1 MQSMASSS
9 ALTGAHTATLGAAE
23 KGAAPSLF
31 DVLAQESLTTSL
43 RPAAN
48 FLFKVLARMNPDRW
62 GGCSR
67 WSEELFALFDLL
79 LQQHYLKNYGAS
91 FSENFYGMKRVVMT
105 SHRFAA
111 LGGTRL
117 RSILLLVA
125 WPYFKGKLEALHE
138 RITEQLQYLT
148 PRSDEPVG
156 LKLKRIFLK
165 LWPWLKTIFSALG
178 FLMQLSYAM
187 NWSSTHSPAQWAS
200 GTRLERLMPQDL
212 AAFEMQPLHHAAGI
226 LPRLW
231 RFVVSMPG
239 VLSRLFGYSLFLL
252 QFIDLFYNS
261 DLGAQLAKQTGM
273 GRTPKAPHKLL
284 SEEEVMGL
292 ETSKCPIC
300 LCKRVNDTAL
310 TCSGYVFCFAC
321 IDTYIKRESRCPV
334 TGLPATSASLVRI
347 FTAPS

>member
-1 MQSMASSS
+1 MASPSSSS
-9 ALTGAHTATLGAAE
+9 ALTAAHTGTLGGAE
-23 KGAAPSLF
+23 KGALPSLF

-48 FLFKVLARMNPDRW
+48 FLFKVLARMNPERY

-79 LQQHYLKNYGAS
+79 LQHHYLKNYGSS
-91 FSENFYGMKRVVMT
+91 FSENFYGMKRVIMT
-105 SHRFAA
+105 SNRFAS

-148 PRSDEPVG
+148 PRSDEPVS

-187 NWSSTHSPAQWAS
+187 NWSTTHSPAQWAS
-200 GTRLERLMPQDL
+200 GTRLERLTPEDL

-226 LPRLW
+226 IPRLW
-231 RFVVSMPG
+231 RFFVSLPG

-252 QFIDLFYNS
+252 QFVDLFYNS
-261 DLGAQLAKQTGM
+261 DLGAQLAKQTNI
-273 GRTPKAPHKLL
+273 GRVPKAPHKLL
-284 SEEEVMGL
+284 SEEEVMSL

-300 LCKRVNDTAL
+300 MCKRVNDTAL

-321 IDTYIKRESRCPV
+321 IDTYVKKEARCPV
-334 TGLPATSASLVRI
+334 TGLPATTASLVRI
-347 FTAPS
+347 FTSPS